1 MYCYNLPAKELD
13 ELFVACCLRGLS
25 IYDFRSESME
35 GFNEKLNL
43 QNWFKPDATWVNKWK
58 TNQLDQMEEW
68 LFGNAKSGTKSSRV
82 EKITEALSEGR
93 FDPFGTWPPSEQS
106 E

>member
-1 MYCYNLPAKELD
+1 
-13 ELFVACCLRGLS
+13 
-25 IYDFRSESME
+25 ME
-35 GFNEKLNL
+35 GFNKKLNL

-93 FDPFGTWPPSEQS
+93 FDPFELGPQ
-106 E
+106 